1 MDPEKEIH
9 WNSRSF
15 NNRVQSMSASA
26 DIKPLNEI
34 WTSSN
39 WDSSLLTWA
48 SHKPKEEQVI
58 IGYHPNNYLFHVD
71 QPAPKV
77 QLWHAF

>member
-9 WNSRSF
+9 WNLHPF

-26 DIKPLNEI
+26 EKLLIL
-34 WTSSN
+34 TSSN

-48 SHKPKEEQVI
+48 SHKPKEEQVL
-58 IGYHPNNYLFHVD
+58 IGYHPNNYPFHVD